1 MLLIV
6 LLFCTIC
13 CEFLL
18 INIKPNIATNNVFV
32 SPISARS
39 VNFIAWLVKPKEL
52 ETYIFQLKWR
62 VATNQKWDES
72 QEQMKTCNKQKKL
85 EKRSK
90 RQNLRDTKELDFIL
104 KENGNEC
111 SLLSYRSQ
119 TLALIYNGRGPT
131 WQRSWVQEKY
141 QTRAR
146 VSSHFKTPKRTKVKT
161 WPTAGYSNLM
171 KFQSLEIVIKR
182 LLGLY
187 LLNPRFSRHGG
198 NI

>member
-1 MLLIV
+1 MACWYQSGV
-6 LLFCTIC
+6 GW
-13 CEFLL
+13 
-18 INIKPNIATNNVFV
+18 IARTN
-32 SPISARS
+32 
-39 VNFIAWLVKPKEL
+39 E
-52 ETYIFQLKWR
+52 
-62 VATNQKWDES
+62 
-72 QEQMKTCNKQKKL
+72 NKQTSSKQKNKIRKK
-85 EKRSK
+85 RPK

-104 KENGNEC
+104 KENGNKC
-111 SLLSYRSQ
+111 SLISCRSQ

-161 WPTAGYSNLM
+161 WSTAGYSNLM
-171 KFQSLEIVIKR
+171 KFQSFEIVIKR
-182 LLGLY
+182 LLCLY